1 MELPGVNE
9 DNLDLNYEVKNNG
22 ENLKFKFTG
31 KKNIKDIPETC
42 DKSKTNKGNIVIRD
56 FSLVIYLNPNDYTL
70 QSTKFIIRVLM
81 IIFC

>member
-42 DKSKTNKGNIVIRD
+42 DKSKTNKGNIVI
-56 FSLVIYLNPNDYTL
+56 
-70 QSTKFIIRVLM
+70 
-81 IIFC
+81 